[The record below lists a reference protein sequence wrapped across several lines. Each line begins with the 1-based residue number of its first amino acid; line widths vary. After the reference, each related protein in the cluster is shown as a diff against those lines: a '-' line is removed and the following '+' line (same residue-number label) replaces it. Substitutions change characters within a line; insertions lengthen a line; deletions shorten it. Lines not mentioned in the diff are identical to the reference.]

1 MPGFLEEFK
10 RRNVFRVAMAYAVFT
25 WLILQVADTAAPLL
39 GLPDWVSSFIL
50 LLLGLLLIPS
60 LVFAWAF
67 ELTTDGIKRQ
77 TEVDRDQS
85 ITATTGKKLNYAT
98 IAALLLVLVIVAT
111 DRYRFPQSST
121 PEHVGVVTEAGEVS
135 IAVLPFADMSPNHDQ
150 DYFSDGI
157 SEEILNGLARLQ
169 TMKVAGRT
177 SSFAFKG
184 RNEDLREIGMA
195 LGVQHVVE
203 GSVRKDGDKL
213 RITAQLISVSDG
225 FHLWS
230 ETYDRELTDVF
241 AVQDEISAAIVRELQ
256 GSLLGDATVNSEAD
270 DIAVADYERY
280 LAARKLITMRTNE
293 GLTEARA
300 ILEEVVERA
309 PDYAPGI
316 SSLAESLILLRGG
329 DFNSYGNLDLAAVSE
344 MAKPLLDRAIEL
356 DPNLSDAY
364 AVRGLLADEEDR
376 DDESE
381 ADLLRAVELN
391 PSSSKAWVWLSN
403 LEGKR
408 LRPDARR
415 RYLMEAVAIDPLW
428 LVPNI
433 NLVYIDLDFG
443 RIDEVWTIIE
453 RLRPFHQ
460 DSALFH
466 DLDGRA
472 SSSGGQLAN
481 AHRALLKAYEMS
493 PDTPQFASQYAF
505 NLIALQDFEQALAV
519 MPPQITLAPNFLTG
533 EWDAVLPEVREILDE
548 DQSVPFMLF
557 GYVIGSS
564 YIGDY
569 ECLVDFYDTHMK
581 SPEWFTAR
589 QQSSLMTNFAI
600 ALRELGRDADAQ
612 ILLNAYRE
620 DLLAGDARGLNNPF
634 HDQRWSI
641 YYALSGD
648 DDAAIAKLRAA
659 TDAGL
664 VTAIWQYSPEYHGL
678 EQGSGF
684 LEIKAK
690 NLVAVNT
697 QRAELGWA
705 PVAEVGI
712 FYEPNSD

>member
-1 MPGFLEEFK
+1 MPELAE
-10 RRNVFRVAMAYAVFT
+10 VA
-25 WLILQVADTAAPLL
+25 
-39 GLPDWVSSFIL
+39 
-50 LLLGLLLIPS
+50 
-60 LVFAWAF
+60 
-67 ELTTDGIKRQ
+67 
-77 TEVDRDQS
+77 
-85 ITATTGKKLNYAT
+85 
-98 IAALLLVLVIVAT
+98 
-111 DRYRFPQSST
+111 
-121 PEHVGVVTEAGEVS
+121 TEAGEVS

-184 RNEDLREIGMA
+184 RNEDLRAIGTA

-241 AVQDEISAAIVRELQ
+241 AVQDEISAAIVRALQ
-256 GSLLGDATVNSEAD
+256 GSLLGDVAVSSEAN
-270 DIAVADYERY
+270 DIAVADYEQY
-280 LAARKLITMRTNE
+280 LAARKLISVRTNE

-300 ILEEVVERA
+300 ILEKVVERA
-309 PDYAPGI
+309 PNYAPGI
-316 SSLAESLILLRGG
+316 SSLAETLILLRGG
-329 DFNSYGNLDLAAVSE
+329 EFNSYGNLDAAAVSE
-344 MAKPLLDRAIEL
+344 MAKPLLERAIEL

-364 AVRGLLADEEDR
+364 AVRGLLADHEDR

-408 LRPDARR
+408 LQSDARR

-433 NLVYIDLDFG
+433 NLVYIDLELG
-443 RIDEVWTIIE
+443 RIDEMWAIIE

-460 DSALFH
+460 DSAQFH

-472 SSSGGQLAN
+472 SKSGGQLAD
-481 AHRALLKAYEMS
+481 AHRAFLKAYEMS
-493 PDTPQFASQYAF
+493 PDTPQIASQYAF
-505 NLIALQDFEQALAV
+505 NLIALQDLKQGLEVL
-519 MPPQITLAPNFLTG
+519 PPQIKLASNYLTG
-533 EWDAVLPEVREILDE
+533 EWDEVLPEVREILDE
-548 DQSVPFMLF
+548 DQSAPFMLF
-557 GYVIGSS
+557 GYVGGAS

-569 ECLVDFYDTHMK
+569 EGLVDFYDTHIK
-581 SPEWFTAR
+581 TPQWFIAR
-589 QQSSLMTNFAI
+589 QDPGLMPNFVI
-600 ALRELGRDADAQ
+600 ALRELGRGADAEAV
-612 ILLNAYRE
+612 LSAYHE
-620 DLLAGDARGLNNPF
+620 DLLEGDALGLNNPG
-634 HDQRWSI
+634 HDHNWSI
-641 YYALSGD
+641 FYALNGD

-659 TDAGL
+659 IDAGML
-664 VTAIWQYSPEYHGL
+664 RTFWQYSPEHYAL
-678 EQGSGF
+678 QKNPEF
-684 LEIKAK
+684 LEIRAI
-690 NLVAVNT
+690 NLLAVNA

-705 PVAEVGI
+705 PVAEVGV
-712 FYEPNSD
+712 FLEPNSD